1 MPTYL
6 VIVKGSVAASD
17 TDFEKAKATAL
28 SIADNETG
36 AAIAKVV
43 GQFTPVTEPFVFTS
57 LEEPTSTPAPP
68 SRSKKKSEPE
78 VSVITPPVTKEGL
91 DAAIEA
97 LEAEEEELA
106 PVVLGE
112 EEMPVVVGQRI
123 TEEQEA
129 EIMARASKPSPEAA
143 KKTSEAETAESVPN
157 GVDIEKWKERYLD
170 LWLHRVPFDAGYCPR
185 CGDENTMSA
194 VVPPLGRDG
203 DGKIRICNVSGCHA
217 SDVAQRSM
225 FGREDHHPDSSAIFT
240 AAVKEAPKQ
249 AAPPAPAA
257 PVSVPD
263 AAEVTDQTE
272 VFGIMVD
279 TPPEEWAH
287 ELITKKGGESDGG
300 QCKALN
306 TALSEIGWSGD
317 LRHSA
322 VQVILDDPFISSLSD
337 LTKAQADL
345 CLKWLD
351 KAQPQHH
358 AAVKK
363 RMDKW
368 AKDKKIGIDAQ
379 VID

>member
-28 SIADNETG
+28 SVADKETG

-57 LEEPTSTPAPP
+57 LEAPAGTPAPP
-68 SRSKKKSEPE
+68 PKGKKKSEPE
-78 VSVITPPVTKEGL
+78 ASVTTPPVTKEEVG
-91 DAAIEA
+91 AAIEA

-106 PVVLGE
+106 PVVLSDDEVVIPGVQGE
-112 EEMPVVVGQRI
+112 AIDANE
-123 TEEQEA
+123 
-129 EIMARASKPSPEAA
+129 PSPGAA
-143 KKTSEAETAESVPN
+143 KKNPEAETAESVPN
-157 GVDIEKWKERYLD
+157 GFDPEKWKERYLH
-170 LWLHRVPFDAGYCPR
+170 LWLHRVPSDASYCPR
-185 CGDENTMSA
+185 CGDDNVMKTTI
-194 VVPPLGRDG
+194 PPLGMDG
-203 DGKIRICNVSGCHA
+203 DGKVKICNVDGCHA
-217 SDVAQRSM
+217 SDVAQRTM
-225 FGREDHHPDSSAIFT
+225 FGREDHHPDS
-240 AAVKEAPKQ
+240 AAVFAVAIKEAPKQ
-249 AAPPAPAA
+249 VAPPAPAA

-322 VQVILDDPFISSLSD
+322 VQVILDDPFIESLSD

-368 AKDKKIGIDAQ
+368 AKDKKVGIDAQ

>member
-28 SIADNETG
+28 SVADNETG

-57 LEEPTSTPAPP
+57 LEEPASTPAPP
-68 SRSKKKSEPE
+68 PKGKKKGGEMTVIEQKGVEE
-78 VSVITPPVTKEGL
+78 VSTPLVEEEP
-91 DAAIEA
+91 
-97 LEAEEEELA
+97 EEELA
-106 PVVLGE
+106 PVVLSDDEVAIPGVQGE
-112 EEMPVVVGQRI
+112 AIDANE
-123 TEEQEA
+123 
-129 EIMARASKPSPEAA
+129 PSPEAA
-143 KKTSEAETAESVPN
+143 KKTPEAEAPESVPN
-157 GVDIEKWKERYLD
+157 GFDPEKWKERYLH
-170 LWLHRVPFDAGYCPR
+170 LWLHRVPSDASYCPR
-185 CGDENTMSA
+185 CGDDNVMKTTI
-194 VVPPLGRDG
+194 PPLGMDG
-203 DGKIRICNVSGCHA
+203 DGKIKICNVDGCHA
-217 SDVAQRSM
+217 SDVAQRTM
-225 FGREDHHPDSSAIFT
+225 FGREDHHPDSATVFAAAI
-240 AAVKEAPKQ
+240 KEAPKQ
-249 AAPPAPAA
+249 VAPPAPAA

-263 AAEVTDQTE
+263 AGEVTDQTE

-306 TALSEIGWSGD
+306 TALCEIGWSGD

-322 VQVILDDPFISSLSD
+322 IQVILDDPFIKSLSD

-368 AKDKKIGIDAQ
+368 AKDKKVGIDAQ